1 MTTPAAAD
9 PIKRFFDKILPALV
23 LKQFDSFLEQDG
35 CISFDVKDAGQ
46 WSFAFGT
53 EEPVKTGLDP
63 EAGLKLTFTKG
74 AMEKF
79 IDGSL
84 DVMAAVQAREVT
96 ARGREFILLEN
107 FGRILRPP
115 QKHDLGWDASTVG

>member
-1 MTTPAAAD
+1 MPPLD
-9 PIKRFFDKILPALV
+9 SIKRFFEKILPALV
-23 LKQFDSFLEQDG
+23 IKQFDTFLEQEG
-35 CISFDVKDAGQ
+35 CISFDVTGIGQ
-46 WSFAFGT
+46 WSFTFGT
-53 EEPVKTGLDP
+53 EEPVASGLDA
-63 EAGLKLTFTKG
+63 EAGLKLTFTQT
-74 AMEKF
+74 AFEKF

-84 DVMAAVQAREVT
+84 DVVEAVQKKEVV

>member
-1 MTTPAAAD
+1 MTAAANG
-9 PIKRFFDKILPALV
+9 IQRFFDKILPAMV

-35 CISFDVKDAGQ
+35 CMSFDIKDVGQ
-46 WSFAFGT
+46 WSFTFGN
-53 EEPVKTGLDP
+53 EEPVKTGLEP
-63 EAGLKLTFTKG
+63 EAGLKLTFTKT
-74 AMEKF
+74 AFEKF

-84 DVMAAVQAREVT
+84 DVMAAV
-96 ARGREFILLEN
+96 GREFILLEN

>member
-1 MTTPAAAD
+1 MTPPAD
-9 PIKRFFDKILPALV
+9 PIKRFFDKVLPALV
-23 LKQFDSFLEQDG
+23 LKEFDSFLEQDG
-35 CISFDVKDAGQ
+35 CMTFDIKDVGQ
-46 WSFAFGT
+46 WTFTFGT

-63 EAGLKLTFTKG
+63 EAGLKLTFTKS
-74 AMEKF
+74 AFEKF